1 MNISAMIW
9 RYVKLNVVLGVLLTA
24 GAGSSWAA
32 ETYSFGVLNQQSP
45 AATAALWNPI
55 LQYLQ
60 TKTGI
65 AFKLRMGTTVQET
78 DAMTAR
84 GEFDFLYSNHNFDP
98 RYAQARYIP
107 LAQWGGHPLVGQIV
121 VNADSPIKTLAD
133 LEGKTVAFPSKDAFV
148 AYQATM
154 PALKQAHVTVNQV
167 FGANQRGTAVMLQ
180 TNRADAA
187 SLNKLFSDQ
196 FQADNKI
203 RFRVLYESAPWPNIP
218 VQAHPRVPKPDA
230 DAVQKALV
238 GMTTDPEG
246 RALLKTLGIPGF
258 LTVKDADYEAT
269 RRLYQEEL

>member
-1 MNISAMIW
+1 MTISTMIW
-9 RYVKLNVVLGVLLTA
+9 RYAKLNALLAVLLTGSA
-24 GAGSSWAA
+24 GPSWAGK
-32 ETYSFGVLNQQSP
+32 EYSFGVLNQQPP

-65 AFKLRMGTTVQET
+65 AFKLKMGTTVQET

-121 VNADSPIKTLAD
+121 VDANSSIQTLAG
-133 LEGKTVAFPSKDAFV
+133 LEGKTVAFPSRDAFV
-148 AYQATM
+148 AYQVTVS
-154 PALKQAHVTVNQV
+154 ALKQAHVTVNQV
-167 FGANQRGTAVMLQ
+167 FGANQRGTAVLLQ
-180 TNRADAA
+180 TGRADAA

-196 FQADNKI
+196 FQADNKT
-203 RFRVLYESAPWPNIP
+203 RFRVLYESEPWPNIP

-230 DAVQKALV
+230 EAVQKTLV
-238 GMTTDPEG
+238 GMTTDPKG

-258 LTVKDADYEAT
+258 LTVKDADYDAT